1 MQVVQTVELS
11 QLVGSLGCSWQWQQ
25 LSLLIDGQLQQLQPH
40 SVSLCQQV
48 HRQNPAHQCLQSN
61 EQPSLARADWT
72 LDTLDTSASAQ
83 PAMAAKTGAMGVRL
97 EGLDAS

>member
-1 MQVVQTVELS
+1 MVQEVEFA
-11 QLVGSLGCSWQWQQ
+11 QLAGSLGCDWHWQQ
-25 LSLLIDGQLQQLQPH
+25 LSLLGDGQLQQLQPH

-61 EQPSLARADWT
+61 EQPLLACTDWT
-72 LDTLDTSASAQ
+72 LGTLDTSASAQ

-97 EGLDAS
+97 EALDAR

>member
-1 MQVVQTVELS
+1 MVQAVELS
-11 QLVGSLGCSWQWQQ
+11 QLVGSPGCYRQWQQ
-25 LSLLIDGQLQQLQPH
+25 LSLLGDGQLQQLQPH

-48 HRQNPAHQCLQSN
+48 HRQNPAHQCLQIN
-61 EQPSLARADWT
+61 EQPSLAHTDWT

-97 EGLDAS
+97 EALDAR